1 MIRSIIKWNGAK
13 IPEAFTNNRGIIKHL
28 DLIHL
33 NFSKFLPHCLNLV
46 QFSRALRSTLDY
58 WEPKT
63 NSQTDFSAKWTNK
76 NEIILVFWLAGFC
89 NTHPPFFFFYR
100 KQPGLYSLNRGQFMS
115 FPLLKS
121 LQLVPMASENNL
133 KIDRPPQSNLFLQ
146 SQFSLYN
153 LKPSSPR
160 SLSHRTCNA

>member
-1 MIRSIIKWNGAK
+1 M
-13 IPEAFTNNRGIIKHL
+13 
-28 DLIHL
+28 L
-33 NFSKFLPHCLNLV
+33 NFDLV
-46 QFSRALRSTLDY
+46 QFSRALRSTPDY

-63 NSQTDFSAKWTNK
+63 NSQTDFSAKGTK

-89 NTHPPFFFFYR
+89 NTTPPPLFFFYR
-100 KQPGLYSLNRGQFMS
+100 KQPGLYSLNRGQCMS

-121 LQLVPMASENNL
+121 LQLVPIASENNL

-146 SQFSLYN
+146 SQFSLSN